1 MPPTTQSDQIPK
13 SEYLDDFTLST
24 TAFEALERDF
34 QEVLSELAGDEH
46 LEKFRMEYEK
56 LHRTLVKSHENEK
69 KLMKKCAELNGEI
82 VANASK
88 VHTALKLSQDDQN
101 TIFQLKKEIEK
112 AWKMVEQSH
121 EKESRARQTVNNLQ
135 KEIAT
140 LQQLVDHGVGSS
152 QQESTIEE
160 YKKDRRE
167 LEKKIEQQE
176 QQIVGLINDTNL
188 LNQQYKKSQE
198 HKKQLIADIAKLKE
212 ELSHKKIE
220 LEKEERNKQLAEKNL
235 LEAKFHTEKKQD
247 ELNDRMST
255 IQMHLDTI
263 ATLKQKSSQV
273 NKYLDQEKKN
283 HLATQDKYTKTHDE
297 LKKRITENSDLN
309 AQKQKLEFELAE
321 METEKNRFQN
331 LLNDEMKKRQK
342 AQAEIVRLQQ
352 KLKDRQ
358 EEKLA
363 FQREI
368 QDLKADTE
376 QIKKQWDKD
385 LGRMDQM
392 KHLEKSLNKTIK
404 DAHGELDNQKET
416 IGSVKAQKEKLERKI
431 NIYRQ
436 EAEETRK
443 TIYNLEREREKY
455 ATSASEALQ
464 KYNNS
469 KEQVKIKTLEAQD
482 AQKKVS
488 EYKDKLKNL
497 DTLYEAVRSDRNM
510 YSKNL
515 LEANEQI
522 REFKEKFDI
531 MKQQMQQLNDEIT
544 VNDKTLMKVHKDF
557 KESQEENRK
566 INDQLTNYKK
576 HIEELNKR
584 FDERESEIQRLNKII
599 KETDVE
605 REKQRKELEAV
616 VNTRDILGTQ
626 LIRRNDEL
634 ALLYEKIRIQQGA
647 LNKGAVQYR
656 QRLDDIKQLKQK
668 VNEMHRSA
676 VLLQDEVSTIAGLK
690 NQIHNL
696 QRQLF
701 EERMKVKALSE
712 ELENPMN
719 VHRWRKLEGQDPTAY
734 EMILRIQTLQKRLI
748 KKTEEVMERDT
759 IVQEKDNIIQEL
771 EKILKRQPG
780 PELAEKLNLYQ
791 DELRKK
797 ESQMKTMASELNMYM
812 FQVKESKYE
821 AERVSRDL
829 SELRKRY
836 YTIKK
841 KEQKKQVAR
850 HSASAEFPVRM
861 APGNRHFMGGG
872 FGLNMTAP
880 NGIAPGA
887 MVNSTRIESSAKA
900 SAPVHHKMEKI

>member
-1 MPPTTQSDQIPK
+1 
-13 SEYLDDFTLST
+13 LST

-34 QEVLSELAGDEH
+34 QEVLSELSGDEH

-121 EKESRARQTVNNLQ
+121 EKEARARQTVNNLQ

-167 LEKKIEQQE
+167 LEKKIELQE

-212 ELSHKKIE
+212 ELSHKRIE

-255 IQMHLDTI
+255 IQLHLDTI
-263 ATLKQKSSQV
+263 ATLKQKSSHV
-273 NKYLDQEKKN
+273 NKQLDQEKKN
-283 HLATQDKYTKTHDE
+283 HLTTQDKYQKTHDE

-342 AQAEIVRLQQ
+342 AQGEIARLQQ
-352 KLKDRQ
+352 KIKDRH
-358 EEKLA
+358 EEKLT

-368 QDLKADTE
+368 QDLKANSE

-392 KHLEKSLNKTIK
+392 KHQEKSLSKTIK
-404 DAHGELDNQKET
+404 DTQGELDNQKET
-416 IGSVKAQKEKLERKI
+416 ISSVKVQKEKLERKI

-443 TIYNLEREREKY
+443 IIYNLEREREKY
-455 ATSASEALQ
+455 ATNASDALQ
-464 KYNNS
+464 KYNNA
-469 KEQVKIKTLEAQD
+469 KEQVKIKSLEAED

-488 EYKDKLKNL
+488 EYKEKLKNL
-497 DTLYEAVRSDRNM
+497 DSLYEAVRSDRNM

-576 HIEELNKR
+576 HIEELNKK

-599 KETDVE
+599 KATDVE

-616 VNTRDILGTQ
+616 INTRDILGTQ

-656 QRLDDIKQLKQK
+656 QRLEDIKQLKQK

-780 PELAEKLNLYQ
+780 PDLAEKLNLYQ

-797 ESQMKTMASELNMYM
+797 EVQMKSMASEMNMYM

-836 YTIKK
+836 YSIKK

-850 HSASAEFPVRM
+850 HSASAEFPIRM

-872 FGLNMTAP
+872 FGLNTTAP
-880 NGIAPGA
+880 GGA
-887 MVNSTRIESSAKA
+887 AGGVNSTRVEGSMKGQSA
-900 SAPVHHKMEKI
+900 SLHKMEKI